1 MKTTLLIIT
10 ARPTEDNLMKVRD
23 DIQQLLQHNGRL
35 HIFFTQTGVE
45 WLNEQL
51 WNRIYYPDAIYYAHA
66 LDVEKTNVPF
76 RSEVIFSS
84 EKALQQLKQKV
95 DFVYAFN

>member
-10 ARPTEDNLMKVRD
+10 ARPTEDNLPKIRE
-23 DIQQLLQHNGRL
+23 DIHQLLRQSGRL
-35 HIFFTQTGVE
+35 HIFFMQTGVE
-45 WLNEQL
+45 WLNELQ
-51 WNRIYYPDAIYYAHA
+51 WNNIYYPEAIYYAHA

-84 EKALQQLKQKV
+84 EKALEQLKRRA